1 MKENLIK
8 GVNVGLLLLVS
19 SILTLRFTNDLE
31 GAVKVFNYFIPVV
44 LVYIIIGILFQ
55 FIRQL
60 PGKNSKGSAGIS
72 IYYWIWMIVIIVPII
87 GTFID
92 DYIRY
97 IILVNTII
105 IVGLRIGDYIHLSRI
120 AKELNGIRVNK
131 HKTLVIDLDEKPKSK
146 EEFFKII
153 EDKCIAKGDT
163 LEYIERDTPAIVR
176 INEVLYKVEIGY
188 YYGLI
193 GNAVYTLKI
202 TEL

>member
-19 SILTLRFTNDLE
+19 SILTLRFTNDLN
-31 GAVKVFNYFIPVV
+31 GAVKVFNYFIPVA
-44 LVYIIIGILFQ
+44 LVYIVIGILFQ

-60 PGKNSKGSAGIS
+60 PGRNSKRSSGIA
-72 IYYWIWMIVIIVPII
+72 IYYWVWMIVIIVPII
-87 GTFID
+87 GVFID

-105 IVGLRIGDYIHLSRI
+105 IVGLWIGDYMHLSRI
-120 AKELNGIRVNK
+120 AKELNGMRVNK

-153 EDKCIAKGDT
+153 EDKCIAKGDI
-163 LEYIERDTPAIVR
+163 LEYIERDIPAIVR
-176 INEVLYKVEIGY
+176 INEVLYKVELGY